1 MSRTTRRAAG
11 LLVSVPIVMSATVAG
26 PAMPVFAQDAACTVE
41 VWGDEITHLALGK
54 AAEAYTTETGVPV
67 ELISVPFSTINSDYE
82 TQVAAGGGPDLIIA
96 PGPLDGWVASGIAAP
111 LELGDTLAAFQPA
124 AAAAA
129 LVDGQ
134 AYMVPLWTENIGL
147 IRNTAL
153 VPEAPATMDA
163 LIEAGQALV
172 EAGTTELVIAIP
184 MDPEGG
190 NAYLLYP
197 FQTSFG
203 DHWFARNADGS
214 FDYTQPTLDT
224 EAGLAF
230 ARALGAWG
238 ASGAVSPDVG
248 FDIAV
253 DRFITGKT
261 PFLVTGP
268 WDLPAIK
275 DAGIDYAIDRLPSA
289 GGSPAAPWLGVFGLV
304 LNPKSDCAL
313 AATDFATRFMVTP
326 EAQVTLFEVGSYPPA
341 NTEAFA
347 QVADDPDVKAWGEN
361 GVDAQPL
368 FGDPVASGATWGA
381 IGKTQVAILRGQG
394 DAETLWKEMAAQ
406 VAASLA
412 EGGN

>member
-1 MSRTTRRAAG
+1 MSRSFRRGATA
-11 LLVSVPIVMSATVAG
+11 LVSASIVLGATAIA
-26 PAMPVFAQDAACTVE
+26 PAIPVLAQDDGCTVE

-54 AAEAYTTETGVPV
+54 AAEAYTAETGIEV

-82 TQVAAGGGPDLIIA
+82 TQVPAGGGPDLIIA
-96 PGPLDGWVASGIAAP
+96 PGPFDAWVASGIASP
-111 LELGDTLAAFQPA
+111 LELGDALDAFQPA

-129 LVDGQ
+129 LVDGK

-147 IRNTAL
+147 IRNKAL
-153 VPEAPATMDA
+153 VPEAPATMDD
-163 LIEAGQALV
+163 LIAAGQALV
-172 EAGTTELVIAIP
+172 DAGTTELVVAIP

-190 NAYLLYP
+190 NAYLMYP

-203 DHWFARNADGS
+203 DHWFARNEDGS
-214 FDYTQPTLDT
+214 FDYSQPTLDT

-230 ARALGAWG
+230 ARALGEWG
-238 ASGAVSPDVG
+238 ASGAISPDVG

-275 DAGIDYAIDRLPSA
+275 EAGIDYAIDLLPSA
-289 GGSPAAPWLGVFGLV
+289 GGSVAAPWLGVFGLV

-341 NTEAFA
+341 HKAAFE
-347 QVADDPDVKAWGEN
+347 QVASDPDVKAWGEN
-361 GVDAQPL
+361 GVAAQPL
-368 FGDPVASGATWGA
+368 FGDPVANGATWGP

-394 DAETLWKEMAAQ
+394 DPETLWKEMAAQ
-406 VAASLA
+406 VAAGLEEPAS
-412 EGGN
+412 